1 LDPHTY
7 KILYRT
13 EEGHWWLSARR
24 RIVMDWIEQRYPG
37 RNDLAILDAGCGTG
51 IMLQQMEHLGH
62 AEGVDISE
70 EALAFCRQ
78 RGLEN
83 IRRAD
88 VLQLPFAA
96 GSFDIVTGL
105 DIVEHL
111 DDDVRA
117 LREWSRVLKPGG
129 RVFLFAPAHRWL
141 WSLQDDVSHHRRRY
155 TAKTLRYAVQSAGL
169 TVERLSYV
177 SAFLLPVIYLGRQW
191 LKVQRRFREI
201 NTEND
206 LHPAWSNGILRS
218 IFEAE
223 IPILRRTDLP
233 IGASIVCVGRK
244 VT

>member
-7 KILYRT
+7 EILYRT
-13 EEGHWWLSARR
+13 EEDHWWHAARR

-37 RNDLAILDAGCGTG
+37 RSDLSILDAGCGTG
-51 IMLQQMEHLGH
+51 LMLQEMEHLGH
-62 AEGVDISE
+62 TEGVDIAN

-83 IRRAD
+83 IRKAD

-96 GSFDIVTGL
+96 DSFDIVTGL

-111 DDDVRA
+111 DDDTAA

-129 RVFLFAPAHRWL
+129 RVFLFVPAHDWL

-155 TAKTLRYAVQSAGL
+155 TSKTLRQTVRSAGL
-169 TVERLSYV
+169 TVERQSYV

-191 LKVQRRFREI
+191 LKVVRRFREL
-201 NTEND
+201 NTENN
-206 LHPAWSNGILRS
+206 LHPAWSNGILRG

-223 IPILRRTDLP
+223 IPVLRRMDLP
-233 IGASIVCVGRK
+233 VGASIMCVARK
-244 VT
+244 AS